1 MARNGSTTLPTVA
14 SRTWLPKRPEVDVR
28 LPRCVGAGRSG
39 AAAGRAAGRTRG
51 PHRRRARSA
60 CSGSCLRVT
69 RAQPTPRSMIPA
81 RYVEGLEDLD
91 GVVGHLLQAHRA
103 GGPVLVAQPE
113 REPPVRRAGDDL
125 AGLEELGQPLGGLRD
140 HTVRCAHGL
149 VDVVAGCGP
158 DRVDDRDD
166 LAAQVPTESLAG
178 REHVCGRADPP
189 GLNHLLAQGWLRGTR
204 GKAGTRK
211 VPLGSGTGGVRDFGG
226 AA

>member
-1 MARNGSTTLPTVA
+1 MARNGSTMLPTVA
-14 SRTWLPKRPEVDVR
+14 SRTWLPKLQRLMYGLPAALVPAVLTWLQVALLDGLAGRIGGVSFGLLGILLARHAGPADAEVDD
-28 LPRCVGAGRSG
+28 SG
-39 AAAGRAAGRTRG
+39 
-51 PHRRRARSA
+51 
-60 CSGSCLRVT
+60 LV
-69 RAQPTPRSMIPA
+69 
-81 RYVEGLEDLD
+81 VEGLEDLD
-91 GVVGHLLQAHRA
+91 GVVGHLLQAQRA
-103 GGPVLVAQPE
+103 GGAVLVAKPE

-125 AGLEELGQPLGGLRD
+125 AGLEELGQALGGIRD
-140 HTVRCAHGL
+140 HTVRCAHGF

-189 GLNHLLAQGWLRGTR
+189 GLNTCGRRDGLRGTR

-211 VPLGSGTGGVRDFGG
+211 VPLGSGTGGVLDFGG